1 MIEKKV
7 FKKLLKRNNI
17 NDFVKTADESVKTCS
32 GCFVFLYLNINLVNE
47 KNIHKTQNVSSY
59 YVL

>member
-7 FKKLLKRNNI
+7 FKKLLKRNN
-17 NDFVKTADESVKTCS
+17 DFVKTADESVKTFK
-32 GCFVFLYLNINLVNE
+32 GCFFFLLYLNINLVNE